1 MDAPARAV
9 LVAGATGL
17 VGREL
22 LAGLLADDGVAAVH
36 SLGRR
41 DVPLRHPKPVQH
53 QVDFKTA
60 STDSGQAL
68 RELPRVDEAFIA
80 LGTTIKVAGSQEA
93 FRAVDHDA
101 VIAVAKA
108 AKAAGA
114 KRLGVVS
121 AMGAD
126 KRSAIF
132 YNRVKGETE
141 EALAALGFD
150 TLVIARPSFLAGD
163 RESLGQP
170 VRGGEKLA
178 LRISRVFAPLV
189 PDNYKSIDAK
199 LVARALLQ
207 GVPRLQ
213 GRHVLLS
220 GAMRKS
226 P

>member
-1 MDAPARAV
+1 MDAPTRTV
-9 LVAGATGL
+9 LVAGSTGL

-22 LAGLLADDGVAAVH
+22 LAGLLADDSVAAVH
-36 SLGRR
+36 SVGRR
-41 DVPLRHPKPVQH
+41 ELPLTHPKLTQH
-53 QVDFKTA
+53 QVHFK
-60 STDSGQAL
+60 AL
-68 RELPRVDEAFIA
+68 PTLPRVDEAFVA

-114 KRLGVVS
+114 TRLGVVS

-141 EALAALGFD
+141 DALAALGFD

-178 LRISRVFAPLV
+178 LRISRMLAPLI
-189 PDNYKSIDAK
+189 PGNLKSIDAR
-199 LVARALLQ
+199 LVARALLE
-207 GVPRLQ
+207 GVPRLK

-220 GAMRKS
+220 GAMRRAA
-226 P
+226 